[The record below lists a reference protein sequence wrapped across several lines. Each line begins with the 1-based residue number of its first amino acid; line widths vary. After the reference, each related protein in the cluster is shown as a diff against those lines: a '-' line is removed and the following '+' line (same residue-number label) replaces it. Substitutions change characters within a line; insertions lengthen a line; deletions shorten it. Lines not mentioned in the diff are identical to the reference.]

1 MLFNFTKKS
10 YKQIRENGSA
20 MVVALMVMT
29 LLLGFAAL
37 VLSRTFTENAI
48 TINDTAES
56 RSFNAAEAALEDST
70 RDFATVIENK
80 LNPTATDITNLET
93 KSVPYFS
100 TNGYTF
106 NKIITK
112 ITPPVG
118 TSQVVTQT
126 KGQFQGL
133 VSLRDEYQIDITAT
147 DTVTGVK
154 TQVRRRF
161 FNDRIP
167 IFQFGAFYQD
177 DLEVQDPPLFIFNGR
192 VHTNGNFFTNSNGSD
207 IRFKSKITVAGE
219 IIRDR
224 WKSGAALTGS
234 ETSDNVYAPNATNVD
249 TLLPTNRGS
258 VTCSAGTGGIL
269 KDITMRNFPYP
280 NCVTNPAWASYS
292 ANFEGNVVSKAKVL
306 SLPVSRINKPLIEMI
321 RRPKNTKDQANFSGT
336 VKTIIAATD
345 EDDGVLSHERYA
357 NKEGLRISL
366 ADSKDKLPQCA
377 GVTTACGVQLDG
389 TLGSALGYQPLAMT
403 DVSPVYQATAVNGN
417 RLAVSG
423 REVWIKIELVDFDYD
438 LLRPITK
445 DVTQDILSLGVTE
458 PIIDSSNSQ
467 LTVSG
472 MTSATDSRSIVKLQH
487 FAIQGNV
494 IPNGSTQYISSQ
506 VSGSKTYNYVSR
518 LNIPTSGNSTNQA
531 AQLAACLLTPTVCA
545 DDAFAGTATNGSPA
559 SINTNETAHFKVA
572 SFDGGATRKAIVPF
586 PIELFD
592 VREGNRANSTTG
604 TVTNQVYK
612 NGVMS
617 LVDVDVA
624 NLRYFLMGNYDG
636 KFPVTTPFAVA
647 NGGVGL
653 KSTDVPSNR
662 GWVVYFSDR
671 RGDAN
676 FDGKYDMEDVNPN
689 YNSNV
694 DEDIDN
700 NGSIEADYANEAPNQ
715 DSQDYAGYLA
725 ATDHKFYRR
734 GVRLINA
741 GTLPGNYDS
750 ANPTTTTGFTFASEN
765 GVYTWKNYNVTNV
778 SVAGG
783 TSSTTSDRYSPQGGT
798 TGGNLHIPASIVGD
812 AVTVLSNNWND
823 GESFAIPYDLA
834 SRQATD
840 TQVRFAMLAGDPITG
855 YSPNEGLT
863 GSQNGGLIN
872 FKRFLETWSGD
883 RLNYSGSL
891 INLFNSFNSNGRHK
905 PNGTVYN
912 PPYRD
917 WTFEESFKDPNRL
930 PPGTPFVY
938 FLTFTGFER
947 VND

>member
-1 MLFNFTKKS
+1 
-10 YKQIRENGSA
+10 
-20 MVVALMVMT
+20 MVVALMIMT
-29 LLLGFAAL
+29 LLLGFSAL
-37 VLSRTFTENAI
+37 VLSRTFTENTI
-48 TINDTAES
+48 TVNDTAES

-70 RDFATVIENK
+70 RDFATIVENK
-80 LNPTATDITNLET
+80 LNPTATDITNLEA

-106 NKIITK
+106 KKVITK
-112 ITPPVG
+112 IVPPVG

-147 DTVTGVK
+147 DTATGVK

-177 DLEVQDPPLFIFNGR
+177 DLEVQDPPLFLFNGR
-192 VHTNGNFFTNSNGSD
+192 VHTNGNFFTNSNGND

-219 IIRDR
+219 IVRDR

-249 TLLPTNRGS
+249 TILPTNRGS

-280 NCVTNPAWASYS
+280 NCVTNPAWTSYA

-306 SLPVSRINKPLIEMI
+306 SLPISRINKPLIEMI

-336 VKTIIAATD
+336 VKTITAATD

-377 GVTTACGVQLDG
+377 GDTNPCGVRLDR
-389 TLGSALGYQPLAMT
+389 TLGLSLGYQPPTMI
-403 DVSPVYQATAVNGN
+403 DGYKATAVNGN
-417 RLAVSG
+417 RLAVSSSG
-423 REVWIKIELVDFDYD
+423 PEVWIKIELVNFDYD

-445 DVTQDILSLGVTE
+445 DVTEDILSLGVTE
-458 PIIDSSNSQ
+458 PIIDPGNSK
-467 LTVSG
+467 LTVAGYDSD
-472 MTSATDSRSIVKLQH
+472 TDSRSIIKLQH
-487 FAIQGNV
+487 FAIQGNE
-494 IPNGSTQYISSQ
+494 IQSGSSYISYATPN
-506 VSGSKTYNYVSR
+506 SKPYNFVSR
-518 LNIPTSGNSTNQA
+518 LNIPTSGNTTNQA
-531 AQLAACLLTPTVCA
+531 AQLAACLLTPTACA
-545 DDAFAGTATNGSPA
+545 DDAFAGTATNGSPTA
-559 SINTNETAHFKVA
+559 INTDEIAHYKIA
-572 SFDGGATRKAIVPF
+572 SFDGGTTRKAIVPF
-586 PIELFD
+586 PIEMFD

-604 TVTNQVYK
+604 TVANQVYK

-617 LVDVDVA
+617 LVDIDVA
-624 NLRYFLMGNYDG
+624 NLRHFLMGNYNG
-636 KFPVTTPFAVA
+636 KFPITTPFAIK
-647 NGGVGL
+647 NGNVGL

-676 FDGKYDMEDVNPN
+676 FDGRYNMEDVNPN

-700 NGSIEADYANEAPNQ
+700 NGAIDVDYTNEAPSQ

-750 ANPTTTTGFTFASEN
+750 AAPTATTGFTFASEN

-783 TSSTTSDRYSPQGGT
+783 TASTTSDRYSPQNT
-798 TGGNLHIPASIVGD
+798 NLHIPSSIVGD

-823 GESFAIPYDLA
+823 GESFALPYDLA

-855 YSPNEGLT
+855 YSPNDGLY
-863 GSQNGGLIN
+863 GGQNGGLIN

>member
-1 MLFNFTKKS
+1 MLFTFTKNS
-10 YKQIRENGSA
+10 FKQMKENGSA

-70 RDFATVIENK
+70 RDFATIVENK
-80 LNPTATDITNLET
+80 LNPTTTDITNLQA
-93 KSVPYFS
+93 KVVPYFS
-100 TNGYTF
+100 ANGYTF
-106 NKIITK
+106 KKIITSLGAAK
-112 ITPPVG
+112 
-118 TSQVVTQT
+118 VVTQT

-133 VSLRDEYQIDITAT
+133 VSLRDEWQIDITAT
-147 DTVTGVK
+147 DNTTGVK

-177 DLEVQDPPLFIFNGR
+177 DIEVQDPPLFIFNGR
-192 VHTNGNFFTNSNGSD
+192 VHTNGNFFTNSGGSD

-224 WKSGAALTGS
+224 WKSGAALLSG
-234 ETSDNVYAPNATNVD
+234 EQGDNVYAPNATNSD

-258 VTCSAGTGGIL
+258 VTCGSGTGGIL
-269 KDITMRNFPYP
+269 TDITGRNFPYP
-280 NCVTNPAWASYS
+280 NCVTNPNWASYS

-306 SLPVSRINKPLIEMI
+306 SLPVSRINQPLIEMI

-336 VKTIIAATD
+336 VKTITAATD

-357 NKEGLRISL
+357 NKEGIRISL

-377 GVTTACGVQLDG
+377 GVTDPCGVRLDG
-389 TLGSALGYQPLAMT
+389 NLGSSLGYQPKSMT
-403 DVSPVYQATAVNGN
+403 GYTATALNGN

-445 DVTQDILSLGVTE
+445 DVTEDILSLGVTE
-458 PIIDSSNSQ
+458 PIIDSGNSQ
-467 LTVSG
+467 LTVAG
-472 MTSATDSRSIVKLQH
+472 MTSATDSNSIVKLQH
-487 FAIQGNV
+487 FAILGNS
-494 IPNGSTQYISSQ
+494 IPNGSTQYISSAT
-506 VSGSKTYNYVSR
+506 SGSKNYNYVSR
-518 LNIPTSGNSTNQA
+518 LNIPTSGNTTNQA
-531 AQLAACLLTPTVCA
+531 AQLAACLLTPIPCA
-545 DDAFAGTATNGSPA
+545 DNAFAGTATNAGPA
-559 SINTNETAHFKVA
+559 TVNINETAHYKIA
-572 SFDGGATRKAIVPF
+572 SFDGGTTRKAIVPF

-592 VREGNRANSTTG
+592 VREGNRANSTSG
-604 TVTNQVYK
+604 TVANQVYK

-617 LVDVDVA
+617 LVDIDVT
-624 NLRYFLMGNYDG
+624 NLRRFLKGDFDG
-636 KFPVTTPFAVA
+636 QFPITTPFAIA
-647 NGGVGL
+647 NGNVGL
-653 KSTDVPSNR
+653 KSTDVVSNR

-671 RGDAN
+671 RGDHN
-676 FDGKYDMEDVNPN
+676 FDGRYNMEDINPN

-700 NGSIEADYANEAPNQ
+700 NGVIDVDYANEAPSQ

-750 ANPTTTTGFTFASEN
+750 TAPTTTKGFTFASEN
-765 GVYTWKNYNVTNV
+765 GIYTWKNYNVTTVN
-778 SVAGG
+778 VAGG

-823 GESFAIPYDLA
+823 GESFALPYDLA
-834 SRQATD
+834 NRNASD
-840 TQVRFAMLAGDPITG
+840 TQLRFAMLAGDPITG
-855 YSPNEGLT
+855 YSPSDGLY
-863 GSQNGGLIN
+863 GGQNGGLIN

-912 PPYRD
+912 PPTRD

-938 FLTFTGFER
+938 YLTFTGFER